1 MKLFVAPAFL
11 LLLSMQPSPGAS
23 TNYNVE
29 RAERDGM
36 PIVRLQDARTRTV
49 VSIVPSIGNIAFEML
64 VNGTNALWWP
74 FKTLTEFKARPTLCG
89 VPLLAPWANR
99 LDEDGFWSGGKH
111 YKFNRDLKN
120 IRPDQNNNPI
130 HGLLT
135 FASQWEVV
143 DTKADDSAGAQV
155 TSRLEFWRYPDF
167 MAQFPFAHTLYMTYR
182 LQNGLLEVRTTLENH
197 STETMPVSFG
207 FHPYF
212 HISDAPRDS
221 WTVRLPAREQVVL
234 NPQLMPTGE
243 NKPMPYQEGIAL
255 KGVALDDVFTGLI
268 RGESG
273 RADFGVTGT
282 KQHISVLYGEN
293 YPVAVVYAPP
303 GRDFICFEPMSGPT
317 NAFNLNHAGKYPEL
331 QTVPPGGKWEGSFWI
346 RADGFGQ

>member
-1 MKLFVAPAFL
+1 MKALGATACLIVLSMTAPA
-11 LLLSMQPSPGAS
+11 AE
-23 TNYNVE
+23 NYRIE
-29 RAERDGM
+29 SAERDGV
-36 PIVRLQDARTRTV
+36 PIVRLHDNRAKTV
-49 VSIVPSIGNIAFEML
+49 VSVAPSIGNNAFEML
-64 VNGTNALWWP
+64 VNGTNVLWFP
-74 FKTLTEFKARPTLCG
+74 FKSLSEFKSKPTLCG

-99 LDEDGFWSGGKH
+99 LDEDGFWANNKH

-120 IRPDQNNNPI
+120 IRPDQNNHPI
-130 HGLLT
+130 HGLVT

-143 DTKADDSAGAQV
+143 DTKADDSGAEI
-155 TSRLEFWRYPDF
+155 TSRLEFWRYPDY

-182 LQNGLLEVRTTLENH
+182 LQDGLLEVRTTVENN
-197 STETMPVSFG
+197 STETMPVSIG

-221 WTVRLPAREQVVL
+221 WTVSLPAKEQIL
-234 NPQLMPTGE
+234 LSPQLMPTGE
-243 NKPMPYQEGIAL
+243 TRAMPYQQGLPL
-255 KGVALDDVFTGLI
+255 KGVALDDVFTGLT
-268 RGESG
+268 RGESH

-317 NAFNLNHAGKYPEL
+317 NAFNMNHAGKYAEL
-331 QTVPPGGKWEGSFWI
+331 QTIPPRGKWEGSFWI
-346 RADGFGQ
+346 RPNGFSQ